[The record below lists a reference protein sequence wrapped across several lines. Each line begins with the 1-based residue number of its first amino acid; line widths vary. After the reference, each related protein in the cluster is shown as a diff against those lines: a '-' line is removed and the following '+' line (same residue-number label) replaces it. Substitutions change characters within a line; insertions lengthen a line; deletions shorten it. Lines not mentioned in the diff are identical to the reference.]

1 MTKKLLMVSTTH
13 ERRIDGPSVEKLPV
27 RIHTEHTRLSN
38 APLVFFDLGMDL
50 VEAGVGGIFA
60 S

>member
-50 VEAGVGGIFA
+50 
-60 S
+60 